1 MSALPSY
8 WISHSSCR
16 LHRMEPGHPECPERL
31 AAVEDRVMASGLD
44 LFLHRLDAP
53 AATADALLRVHGAEH
68 VEAVL
73 RTRPSEGLVHIDP
86 DTSMNPHTAD
96 AALHAAGAGVLAVDL
111 LMSRRAGFVFCNVR
125 PPGHHA
131 ERNRAMGFCFFNNI
145 AVAAAEAL
153 SRGLSR
159 VAILDFDVHYG
170 NGTADIFRNEPRVLM
185 CSTYQHPLYPYSGGV
200 PKGENMVNLP
210 IPPYTRGMEI
220 RDMIEAMWM
229 PRLEAFKPQM
239 IVISAGFDAHREDD
253 LGQLGL
259 VEADYEWI
267 TRRVKDIADRHA
279 GGRIVSC
286 LEGGYALGAL
296 GRSVAAHL
304 RRVLRRCI
312 ARFAGHR

>member
-53 AATADALLRVHGAEH
+53 AATADVLLRVHGAEH

-73 RTRPSEGLVHIDP
+73 RTRPTEGLVHIDP

-185 CSTYQHPLYPYSGGV
+185 CSTYQHPLYPYWAGDGDAPGLIDAPLSEGAGSDEYRDAV
-200 PKGENMVNLP
+200 TQHWLP
-210 IPPYTRGMEI
+210 ALDEFAPEM
-220 RDMIEAMWM
+220 
-229 PRLEAFKPQM
+229 LL
-239 IVISAGFDAHREDD
+239 VSAGFDAHLRDPLAGLRLTDD
-253 LGQLGL
+253 DYYWTGQQLRDFAAQRCNG
-259 VEADYEWI
+259 
-267 TRRVKDIADRHA
+267 RVLAM
-279 GGRIVSC
+279 
-286 LEGGYALGAL
+286 LEGGYDPHALSRCVEAFVRPFVGA
-296 GRSVAAHL
+296 
-304 RRVLRRCI
+304 
-312 ARFAGHR
+312 